1 MSDFFSFDNVGL
13 TRGHSNKLVKQHS
26 RVNARANFF
35 ANRVINVW
43 NSLPEIVSAPTLH
56 AFRGRL
62 SNLDLS
68 VYCAGRFD

>member
-1 MSDFFSFDNVGL
+1 MHVAI
-13 TRGHSNKLVKQHS
+13 S
-26 RVNARANFF
+26 RVNALANCF

-43 NSLPEIVSAPTLH
+43 NSLPEDIVSASTLG
-56 AFRGRL
+56 AFRGHL